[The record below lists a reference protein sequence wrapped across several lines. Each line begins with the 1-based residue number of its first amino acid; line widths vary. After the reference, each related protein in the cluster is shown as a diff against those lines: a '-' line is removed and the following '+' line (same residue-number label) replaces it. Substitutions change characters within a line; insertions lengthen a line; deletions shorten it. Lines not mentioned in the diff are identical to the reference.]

1 MPSDNCELPIVNDAL
16 AIPYHS
22 SRFFR
27 TLPSVVEM
35 SKACG

>member
-1 MPSDNCELPIVNDAL
+1 MPSNNSELPIVNDAQ

-35 SKACG
+35 PKAC